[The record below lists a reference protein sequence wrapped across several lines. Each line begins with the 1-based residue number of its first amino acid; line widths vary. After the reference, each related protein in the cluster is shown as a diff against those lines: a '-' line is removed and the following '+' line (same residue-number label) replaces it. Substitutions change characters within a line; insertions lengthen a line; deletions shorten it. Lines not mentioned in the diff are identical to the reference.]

1 MRYIP
6 NDIGDGG
13 TQVIGDGGT
22 EVIGDG
28 GSAFIYIPM
37 N

>member
-1 MRYIP
+1 MHYIP
-6 NDIGDGG
+6 ND
-13 TQVIGDGGT
+13 IGDGGT

-28 GSAFIYIPM
+28 GSIFIYIPM